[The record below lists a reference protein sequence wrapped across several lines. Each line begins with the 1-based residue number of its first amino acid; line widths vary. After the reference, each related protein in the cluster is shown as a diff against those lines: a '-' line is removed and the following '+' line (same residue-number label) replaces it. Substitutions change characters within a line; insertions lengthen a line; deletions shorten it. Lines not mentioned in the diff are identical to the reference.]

1 MLQLSVLVPIGEQAA
16 LIAEEVMTS
25 QGGEPWVF
33 TNTYYLRLVPMI
45 RKQRRGECYLLKI
58 CEQRGSTEVKRMPR
72 VL

>member
-16 LIAEEVMTS
+16 LIAEEVS

-33 TNTYYLRLVPMI
+33 TNRYYLRLVPMI